1 MKISGFI
8 GPLIAVLVIIV
19 CWQALH
25 MAVGEASLSSPW
37 STVRELIEML
47 GTSSFWAN
55 AAESGRALVYALAIA
70 LVGGITLGVLLGI
83 KRMAGVV
90 AEPILLN
97 LYSLPKV
104 TLYPLVL
111 LVFGLGLSAKV
122 AFGVMHGL
130 IPILMFTMNAIRQMK
145 PVYLR
150 ASLTLR
156 LSWHRT
162 IVHVVLPAIFPD
174 IIAGLRLGFSLT
186 LLGVLIGE
194 MFASQRGLGYLLTS
208 AMNLGDTRTIMAVAL
223 FLAVFALSCNGLLML
238 LNRRL
243 KHA

>member
-1 MKISGFI
+1 MKRFI
-8 GPLIAVLVIIV
+8 DPVIVAIVIIA

-25 MAVGEASLSSPW
+25 LTVGDGSLSSPW
-37 STVRELIEML
+37 STLLELVHML
-47 GTSSFWAN
+47 GTAVFWTN
-55 AAESGRALVYALAIA
+55 AAETAKALGLAFAIA
-70 LVGGITLGVLLGI
+70 LGGGIVLGVLLGVN
-83 KRMAGVV
+83 RLSGVV

-130 IPILMFTMNAIRQMK
+130 IPILMFTMNAIRQMR

-150 ASLTLR
+150 ASRTLHLPMR
-156 LSWHRT
+156 RAIL
-162 IVHVVLPAIFPD
+162 HVVLPAVFPE
-174 IIAGLRLGFSLT
+174 IVSGLRLGFSLT

-208 AMNLGDTRTIMAVAL
+208 AMNLGDIRTIMAVAL
-223 FLAVFALSCNGLLML
+223 FLTVFALLCNGLLLMAD
-238 LNRRL
+238 RRL
-243 KHA
+243 THR